1 MVMVDSEE
9 GFPLFT
15 ALARNLFDR
24 AGSGYA
30 AASRESCE
38 IKQDDEMQF
47 ILENSLYNYY
57 Q

>member
-1 MVMVDSEE
+1 MVDKED

-15 ALARNLFDR
+15 ALARNFFDR

-38 IKQDDEMQF
+38 IKQDDEMEI
-47 ILENSLYNYY
+47 ILENSSYN
-57 Q
+57 